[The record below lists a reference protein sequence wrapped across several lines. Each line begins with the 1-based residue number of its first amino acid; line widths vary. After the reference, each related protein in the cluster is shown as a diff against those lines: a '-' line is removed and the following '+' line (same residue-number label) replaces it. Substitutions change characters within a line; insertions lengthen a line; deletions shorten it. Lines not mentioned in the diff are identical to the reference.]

1 MRMRGRRVQ
10 CGDSEGMEQVVGR
23 MEEGQGED
31 VRMGQG
37 EEHCESGRK
46 VWEVEQW
53 KESFQFVNYFSEL
66 DIQNSAIIYFGIA
79 YPDNRII
86 KFNYCYS

>member
-31 VRMGQG
+31 VRIGRE
-37 EEHCESGRK
+37 EEHCERNIAQCGKAQYKGR
-46 VWEVEQW
+46 
-53 KESFQFVNYFSEL
+53 N
-66 DIQNSAIIYFGIA
+66 
-79 YPDNRII
+79 
-86 KFNYCYS
+86 